1 MSCLFDSLSFFF
13 KINSDETRQKIC
25 NYLERNEKIIDE
37 METHFILSLDGLSSD
52 EYIKNMRLTNT
63 WGGAIEIQAACNLWN
78 IKIVV
83 HNKRNIPNTAIE
95 FLPIKSKYSVVIN
108 LEWTGNHYKPLY
120 ANY

>member
-13 KINSDETRQKIC
+13 KINSNETRQKIC

-37 METHFILSLDGLSSD
+37 MDTKFILSLDGLTPA
-52 EYIKNMRLTNT
+52 EYIKNMRQEHT

-83 HNKRNIPNTAIE
+83 HNKRNNPNTSIE
-95 FLPIKSKYSVVIN
+95 FLPIKSSYSITIN
-108 LEWTGNHYKPLY
+108 LEWTGNHYRPLY